1 MKKGTP
7 KTSLITP
14 GNMWPFILVTSLF
27 FLWGLAN
34 NMTDTLLAAFKR
46 IMSMSDF
53 QTSWIQLAFYGSYF
67 LLALPAAILIKKYTY
82 KSGVLLG
89 LGFFILGALLFYP
102 ASITMAYGHFLIALF
117 ILAAGLSILE
127 TSANPYIV
135 AMGSEESGTRRLN
148 LAQSFNPIGSISGV
162 LLSKVFILSHLN
174 FSDAA
179 ARASMDKEQL
189 MAIQSE
195 ELTSVM
201 GPYVGV
207 AVFLMVLWIIVKF
220 THMPKASDAGTDL
233 DLVPT
238 FKRLIKTPNYV
249 WGVAAQFFY
258 VGAQIAVWSFTIR
271 YVMQE
276 LQYNEDDAST
286 YYMASLILFATC
298 RFIFTGLM
306 KFIDP
311 RYLLLFTAIG
321 ATLFCFLVIYGSGYL
336 GVFALVAISGCMSL
350 MFPTIYGLGVR
361 GLGNDTKIGGS
372 GMIMAILG
380 GAVITAIQGHVSDL
394 TKSIN
399 LAFYVPMACFV
410 FITVYA
416 LIEQRLEGARKLGT
430 SNGGS
435 VRSIEGSASSGVSFG
450 KSPRQKSQSQIPD

>member
-1 MKKGTP
+1 MKKSIRQ
-7 KTSLITP
+7 TSLITA
-14 GNMWPFILVTSLF
+14 GNMWPFIVVTSLF

-67 LLALPAAILIKKYTY
+67 LLALPSAILIKKYSY

-89 LGFFILGALLFYP
+89 LGFFILGSLLFYP
-102 ASITMAYGHFLIALF
+102 ASVTMAYEHFLIALF

-127 TSANPYIV
+127 TSANPYII
-135 AMGSEESGTRRLN
+135 AMGPEDSGTRRLN

-162 LLSKVFILSHLN
+162 LLSKIFILSHLDR
-174 FSDAA
+174 SDAET
-179 ARASMDKEQL
+179 RTTMDKAQL

-207 AVFLMVLWIIVKF
+207 AFFLMLLWVIVRF
-220 THMPKASDAGTDL
+220 THMPNASEAGTNL
-233 DLVPT
+233 DLRST
-238 FKRLIKTPNYV
+238 FKRLVKKPNYV
-249 WGVAAQFFY
+249 WGVVAQFFY

-276 LQYNEDDAST
+276 LQFNEDESSN
-286 YYMASLILFATC
+286 YYMASLILFAIS

-306 KFIDP
+306 KYIDP
-311 RYLLLFTAIG
+311 RHLLAFTAVG
-321 ATLFCFLVIYGSGYL
+321 ASLCTFVVIYGSGYV

-380 GAVITAIQGHVSDL
+380 GAVVTALQGYVSDL
-394 TKSIN
+394 TRSIN
-399 LAFYVPMACFV
+399 LSFYVSLGCFV
-410 FITVYA
+410 FIAMYA
-416 LIEQRLEGARKLGT
+416 LIERRLEQNRKLTT
-430 SNGGS
+430 SRTPETS
-435 VRSIEGSASSGVSFG
+435 LEKLSA
-450 KSPRQKSQSQIPD
+450 PKSQPQI